1 MSKELSKNLSTLTPI
16 VKWSEQW
23 WAQATPEVRARRCT
37 AHRSDRS
44 GRRCKNAALV
54 FQTVCRYHGGASKNA
69 KNAAQRRLGEAL
81 DIMAKGL
88 LTIAQSAESESVR
101 LAAIKEVLNLGG
113 ITAKTSVEVDASVSL
128 KPFQEILAGIAPVTR
143 AESRAQRG
151 LPPAPAD
158 SHALAELASLKNRDI
173 IDAEVV
179 SETPARPASVDGDE
193 RTPRRNS
200 SGRPKRSE
208 RRTEP
213 VSKRRKAT
221 DDALAG
227 LDPDDALAKANTMAG
242 HARPRRRGQR

>member
-1 MSKELSKNLSTLTPI
+1 M
-16 VKWSEQW
+16 
-23 WAQATPEVRARRCT
+23 
-37 AHRSDRS
+37 
-44 GRRCKNAALV
+44 V

-69 KNAAQRRLGEAL
+69 KHAAQRRLGEAL

-143 AESRAQRG
+143 EESRAARG
-151 LPPAPAD
+151 VPGSPAD
-158 SHALAELASLKNRDI
+158 RHALAELDAMRHRDI

-179 SETPARPASVDGDE
+179 SESPARPATTDADE
-193 RTPRRNS
+193 RKARRGG
-200 SGRPKRSE
+200 SGRPKHAE

-213 VSKRRKAT
+213 VSKRRNVSA
-221 DDALAG
+221 DPLAG

-242 HARPRRRGQR
+242 HARPKRRDRGRR